1 MDGRYEDFVLRS
13 LLQAR
18 LTDGSKD
25 WIFSVRVSLSL
36 GEEESGDWLFW
47 KVIVMKGKI
56 WFFSLVEVYG
66 QFGAE

>member
-36 GEEESGDWLFW
+36 GEEESGDWL
-47 KVIVMKGKI
+47 VLESYSDEGKNMV
-56 WFFSLVEVYG
+56 FFP
-66 QFGAE
+66 

>member
-36 GEEESGDWLFW
+36 GEEESGDWL
-47 KVIVMKGKI
+47 VLESYSDEGKNMV
-56 WFFSLVEVYG
+56 FFLN
-66 QFGAE
+66 

>member
-36 GEEESGDWLFW
+36 GEEESGDWL
-47 KVIVMKGKI
+47 VLESYSDEGKNMV
-56 WFFSLVEVYG
+56 FSP
-66 QFGAE
+66 

>member
-36 GEEESGDWLFW
+36 GEEESGDWL
-47 KVIVMKGKI
+47 VSESYSDEGKNMV
-56 WFFSLVEVYG
+56 FFLN
-66 QFGAE
+66 

>member
-36 GEEESGDWLFW
+36 GGEESGDWL
-47 KVIVMKGKI
+47 VLESYSDEGKNMV
-56 WFFSLVEVYG
+56 FFLN
-66 QFGAE
+66 